1 MEFVKPLSNGIN
13 SEIIR
18 EIIKSKCDD
27 ENRFI
32 AEPQI
37 DSFNEFIERGIQ
49 KVFEDEPEIVIPLD
63 KNENKYVVSFG
74 DCFVGMASIVDIKR
88 QIVPIYPRD
97 ARMRNFTYEAPLY
110 VDILEKLID
119 SDGNIL
125 EETFN
130 RRVIIAYIPIMV
142 KSNRCR
148 LTELSKNEKIKQGEC
163 FKDPGGY
170 FIVNGKERV
179 LISQIRN
186 AYNNIIVAKP
196 KKSQDAKKYKFVA
209 EMRSMS
215 DETGHSSSV
224 EVLLSNDERNIS
236 VTLPNIKEP
245 INIGIV
251 IKALGYVSDND
262 LLDIIGIEDSRA
274 KDILLYILRDSSIVK
289 SEEEALEHISNFN
302 IHIVPKEK
310 KILYATEVVH
320 IKLFPHLGIT
330 STNRDK
336 ALYLGNMTKK
346 LILTYLGIRSVD
358 DLDSYRNKRF
368 ETAGILMY
376 ELFRNI
382 FKQYVNT
389 LYTELDKRQKIMD
402 YIDKKSKITQ
412 TLRHS
417 LTSESWGPQ
426 KNSYVKK
433 GVSQILNRMSYSSS
447 ISHLRRAMFQVG
459 KEGKN
464 KKIRQ
469 IHQSQYGFVCA
480 VDTPEGRHVGVV
492 LNFSLLTRVTRKI
505 PVYLI
510 RNIIEKNDN
519 IISVDDVEL
528 NEMNNYTRIFLNG
541 ILIALTIDRVN
552 FIQELKKYKLDMIL
566 DENISF
572 YLDVRDDEI
581 HILCDEGRLIRPV
594 FRVNENGKVNIS
606 RNETNWYNLL
616 QKGIITYIDA
626 NETESSNIAIDYKC
640 VNKKFDYCEIDNALA
655 LSVCSSSIPF
665 PDHSQS
671 PRNTY
676 QASMCKQALGIPV
689 SNYKERADTIMYVMD
704 YIQRP
709 LVQTNSG
716 GLIGLNDLPCGI
728 NTIVAIM
735 TYTGYNQEDS
745 LIVNKNSI
753 DRGLFSVTSLRTY
766 ICCEEIVKN
775 YMSDKIKYPDEEVH
789 RKGLNYSYLGT
800 EPIKES
806 DFDSNMVIKVGKRK
820 FNGIISEGIK
830 VKKGDVLVGKVIIE
844 SGKGEEVK
852 RKDASLVVK
861 SGEGGIVD
869 SVYITTSLKGQLIV
883 KVVIR
888 NIKIPEIGDKFAARS
903 AQKGTCG
910 MLLQQSDMP
919 FSMQTG
925 ITPDLIINPL
935 CIPSRMTVNQLMEMT
950 KSKSCC
956 LKYEFGDASPFSE
969 SSTNAVEDI
978 CNELGSLGYERFGK
992 EKMINGMTGEMIEAE
1007 IFMGPAYY
1015 QRLKHMVNEKMH
1027 ARAHGTVT
1035 MLTHQPLE
1043 GRSRDGGLRMGEMER
1058 DCMITHGNSRFLKD
1072 RLFDM
1077 SDAFTV
1083 PVCKK
1088 CKQIVNNLEV
1098 CNSCNEMNITRVNLP
1113 FAAKLL
1119 MQNLQTLGISLDIES
1134 Q

>member
-1 MEFVKPLSNGIN
+1 MPKNIEKKQIN
-13 SEIIR
+13 NETIR
-18 EIIKSKCDD
+18 KIIKTKCDD
-27 ENRFI
+27 ENKFI

-49 KVFEDEPEIVIPLD
+49 KVFEDEPEIVIPID
-63 KNENKYVVSFG
+63 KSESKYIVSFG
-74 DCFVGMASIVDIKR
+74 DCYVGMASIVDIKR
-88 QIVPIYPRD
+88 QIIPIYPRD
-97 ARMRNFTYEAPLY
+97 ARMRNFTYESPLY
-110 VDILEKLID
+110 VDILEKLINNK
-119 SDGNIL
+119 GEIL

-130 RRVIIAYIPIMV
+130 RRVIIAYMPIMV

-148 LTELSKNEKIKQGEC
+148 LTELTRKQKVEHGEC

-196 KKSQDAKKYKFVA
+196 KKSQDSKKYKFIA

-224 EVLLSNDERNIS
+224 EVMLSIDERNIL

-251 IKALGYVSDND
+251 LKALGYVSDKD
-262 LLDIIGIEDSRA
+262 ILDIIGIEDSRA
-274 KDILLYILRDSSIVK
+274 TDLLLYILRDSSNVK
-289 SEEEALEHISNFN
+289 SEEEALEYISNFN

-310 KILYATEVVH
+310 KILYTTEVVH

-336 ALYLGNMTKK
+336 ALYLGNMTRK
-346 LILTYLGIRSVD
+346 LIFTFLGIRSED

-389 LYTELDKRQKIMD
+389 LYIELDKRQKIMD

-412 TLRHS
+412 TIRHS

-480 VDTPEGRHVGVV
+480 VDTPEGRHVGIV

-505 PVYLI
+505 PAYLI
-510 RNIIEKNDN
+510 RNIIEKSEN
-519 IISVDDVEL
+519 IISPDDLEIS
-528 NEMNNYTRIFLNG
+528 EMPNYTKIFING
-541 ILIALTIDRVN
+541 VMIGLTIDRIS
-552 FIQELKKYKLDMIL
+552 FIEELKKYKLDMIL

-572 YLDVRDDEI
+572 FLDIRDDEI

-594 FRVNENGKVNIS
+594 FRVENGKINIS
-606 RNETNWYNLL
+606 QNETNWYNLL
-616 QKGIITYIDA
+616 REGKIAYIDA
-626 NETESSNIAIDYKC
+626 NEAESSNIAIDYKS
-640 VNKKFDYCEIDNALA
+640 VNEKFDYCEIDNALA

-689 SNYKERADTIMYVMD
+689 SNYQERADTIMYIMD

-716 GLIGLNDLPCGI
+716 SLIGLDELPCGI
-728 NTIVAIM
+728 NAIVAIM

-745 LIVNKNSI
+745 LIVNKNSV

-775 YMSDKIKYPDEEVH
+775 YLSDKIKYPEVEIQ
-789 RKGLNYSYLGT
+789 RKGLNYSFLGT
-800 EPIKES
+800 EPIKDS

-820 FNGIISEGIK
+820 FNGIISEGTR

-844 SGKGEEVK
+844 SGKNEETK

-861 SGEGGIVD
+861 SGESGIVD

-888 NIKIPEIGDKFAARS
+888 NVKIPEIGDKFAARS

-910 MLLQQSDMP
+910 MLLKQSDMP

-925 ITPDLIINPL
+925 MTPDLIINPL

-969 SSTNAVEDI
+969 NSTNAVQDI

-1083 PVCKK
+1083 PVCRK
-1088 CKQIVNNLEV
+1088 CKQIVNKLEC
-1098 CNSCNEMNITRVNLP
+1098 CNSCNEMDIIRVNLP

-1119 MQNLQTLGISLDIES
+1119 LQNLQTLGIRLDIEP